1 MEKRIIGI
9 VLTILGVIGLLY
21 AGISFVQ
28 GKSTSHDIKAL
39 IVAAVLGL
47 IFFGSG
53 IGLIR
58 NTRDKAS

>member
-9 VLTILGVIGLLY
+9 VLTVLGISGLLY

-28 GKSTSHDIKAL
+28 GKNSAHDIKLLVVSA
-39 IVAAVLGL
+39 ILGL